1 MNEGKSIILIPWDFT
16 ENSENS
22 ILHAVQLAK
31 VVDNDLLLV
40 HFQEGGGFFS
50 NKTKM
55 LIEKEEFE
63 NKLLMKSEDINDV
76 YNIRPDTLVKE
87 GSLNKTVKEILN
99 EHNINLIVMGTY
111 YISGKSKTTA
121 KDFLKIIEHVNVPI
135 IINNAPPA
143 HTHYTEIVV
152 PVDHD
157 KKYKESVHWI
167 IYLSKYYKC
176 NINIIKPHVTDDL
189 KKKYLSN
196 NIFFTKKILDSKN
209 IVYGIKTARDKDN
222 FKSEIF
228 SFAKIIDADLILV
241 MSDKFSQYFADKKL
255 SEGHFIP
262 IMVINPRADLRR
274 YQSFA

>member
-1 MNEGKSIILIPWDFT
+1 MKEGKPIILIPWDFT

-22 ILHAVQLAK
+22 MLHAVQLAK

-40 HFQEGGGFFS
+40 HFQEGGGLFS

-76 YNIRPDTLVKE
+76 YNIRPNILVKE
-87 GSLNKTVKEILN
+87 GSLNKAVKEILDEFN
-99 EHNINLIVMGTY
+99 VNLIVMGPF
-111 YISGKSKTTA
+111 YISGKKKTMA

-135 IINNAPPA
+135 IINTGPPA
-143 HTHYTEIVV
+143 HTHYAEIVV

-167 IYLSKYYKC
+167 IYFSKYYKC
-176 NINIIKPHVTDDL
+176 NINIIKPHITDEL

-196 NIFFTKKILDSKN
+196 NIFFTKKMLDNKS
-209 IVYGIKTARDKDN
+209 IVYGIKTAKEKDN

-228 SFAKIIDADLILV
+228 TFAEVIDADLILV
-241 MSDKFSQYFADKKL
+241 MSDKFNLYAADKKL
-255 SEGHFIP
+255 SEGHTIP